1 MQQRIRWYS
10 ILPFEARD
18 MARISAAC
26 LRDEF
31 VDGRNWGLQIES
43 SSKKNVVGRFIEQ
56 HQVTDKVVDPFGKT
70 LEFSRVEFS
79 SLSFRLSADSINLE
93 LYDAPVSLIGAFL
106 NQLAA
111 YLDFEVS
118 ISAPQIDVLKCL
130 KKIGTKTENMTVK
143 SLFLTDLTL
152 SSSTQAQVIITGTE
166 DVRSQVGKIAG
177 NRKYQ
182 IHKATFEAKILERGL
197 KCEICSDARANVI
210 RGNDDSV
217 LNLLRE
223 AVADSVIGS
232 K

>member
-18 MARISAAC
+18 VARISAAC

-43 SSKKNVVGRFIEQ
+43 ASRKNIVGRFIEQ
-56 HQVTDKVVDPFGKT
+56 HQVTDKVIDPFGKT
-70 LEFSRVEFS
+70 FEFSRVEFS

-93 LYDAPVSLIGAFL
+93 LYDAPISLIAAFL

-130 KKIGTKTENMTVK
+130 KKIGAKTENMIVK

-152 SSSTQAQVIITGTE
+152 SNSTQAQVIITGTE
-166 DVRSQVGKIAG
+166 DVRSHIEKIVGH
-177 NRKYQ
+177 RKYQ
-182 IHKATFEAKILERGL
+182 IHKATFEARILEQGI
-197 KCEICSDARANVI
+197 KCEIVSDGRANVI

-217 LNLLRE
+217 LSLLRE
-223 AVADSVIGS
+223 TVADSAIE
-232 K
+232 KK